1 MPPLPVAPSSE
12 QSSRAAKQCAL
23 SQHSD
28 SEVSDLDVLSANTG
42 AGPSAADPS
51 EPEKAPYA
59 DPSEPGVSSSV
70 GTVDLPARK
79 RASATPAAAAVQDMA
94 QVEAMM
100 SGLGLKPMTF
110 VRAAGGDGG
119 TEASLQGEEQAGGEE
134 KVKVGSRM
142 AGLGFSGEHVA
153 REAEIVYDRSVDAGE
168 H

>member
-12 QSSRAAKQCAL
+12 QSSRAAKQCVL

-59 DPSEPGVSSSV
+59 VPPEPGVSSSV

-119 TEASLQGEEQAGGEE
+119 TEASLQGEE

-142 AGLGFSGEHVA
+142 AGLGFGGEHVA